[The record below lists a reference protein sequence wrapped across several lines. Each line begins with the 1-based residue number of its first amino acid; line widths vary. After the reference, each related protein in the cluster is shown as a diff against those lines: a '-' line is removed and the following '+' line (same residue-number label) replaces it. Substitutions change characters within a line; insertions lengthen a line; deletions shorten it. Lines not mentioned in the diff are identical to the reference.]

1 MKTAVSVPD
10 EVFDEAEHLAKHL
23 KISRSELYA
32 KALAEFVS
40 RHSPDA
46 VTDSFNR
53 ACSAVQGE
61 LDGEPDP
68 VFQRAARKVLQSS
81 EW

>member
-10 EVFDEAEHLAKHL
+10 EVFEEAEHLAKHL

-32 KALAEFVS
+32 KALSEFVS
-40 RHSPDA
+40 RHTPDT
-46 VTDSFNR
+46 VTESFNR
-53 ACSAVQGE
+53 VCADVQ
-61 LDGEPDP
+61 GEPDP
-68 VFQRAARKVLQSS
+68 AFQQAARIVLENT